1 MLHYHSHH
9 CHHSHHHHQFDDQA
23 LRESEEE
30 ARLREEGVDD
40 VESIGVDP
48 LDERFAHVADDH
60 DMDNDIADV
69 GDYNHDDKSYF
80 DNLRISKILTVL
92 MHSILP
98 DNSVGQPP
106 DTKVGNIRIKQVN
119 IVIIIIIIITHH
131 HHHP

>member
-1 MLHYHSHH
+1 MYH

-48 LDERFAHVADDH
+48 LDERFAHVGDDH
-60 DMDNDIADV
+60 DV
-69 GDYNHDDKSYF
+69 GDNHGVGDGDC
-80 DNLRISKILTVL
+80 NNVTILMIL
-92 MHSILP
+92 MVMMSSILP
-98 DNSVGQPP
+98 DNSPP

-119 IVIIIIIIITHH
+119 IVIIITN
-131 HHHP
+131 